1 MNLAS
6 ANQAGPAA
14 DLGHAGPAL
23 GAGKVSV
30 VGAATGG
37 GVATTGSTG
46 AALAATAGLGVALE
60 ALSMAW
66 LAGASTSVFACLG
79 AAKLGFD
86 GSFRLRLGADDL
98 GLARGVGWGAAG
110 LLAIAG
116 AGIALSARFI

>member
-1 MNLAS
+1 MAS

-30 VGAATGG
+30 VAGAATGG
-37 GVATTGSTG
+37 GVATTDSNG
-46 AALAATAGLGVALE
+46 AALAADAGLGVALE

-66 LAGASTSVFACLG
+66 LAGASTSSAGCLG
-79 AAKLGFD
+79 AIKLGFE

-98 GLARGVGWGAAG
+98 GLARGVGWVAAG
-110 LLAIAG
+110 VLAIAG
-116 AGIALSARFI
+116 AGIALLARFI